1 MTIMKKNRFFY
12 AVLSVMLVLGPV
24 GCKDQLDVGNPNSP
38 SITANVT
45 TEKGIISYAQGITY
59 INGFR
64 NGNDWLGNS
73 YFSLPWGYAELMA
86 DNVGASASNNQI
98 TTIAQP
104 DYIILDN
111 NEKVTNSA
119 PQVGIIRTYNT
130 RAATGAGNNAIYYQ
144 WLTMY
149 ALNNAGNALL
159 AKIDDIEYSGDAAS
173 KANTLKAWAYWW
185 KGYAYAAIGSMYYS
199 GLIMDTWDPVFNVS
213 LVNSDYKSKD
223 EIIAR
228 SNFYF
233 NLTATTLQGITSQAD
248 YSDILGELI
257 PPFNQVGHGGVPTVA
272 EWTRNINTMLA
283 RNILVNKLAPF
294 VNGKADA
301 TITKSSTTVMTTADW
316 NDVKTYATA
325 GIQKGDV
332 IFTARSS
339 STNSIFSPTGGT
351 VAGLTSSKPSSS
363 TFKISERFLQFFKSG
378 DARFANNFFK
388 SEDPEK
394 SITAYGYNDNYIY
407 TTRYT
412 LTDGIAPDSVG
423 GNPDYSGYIYAT
435 KKAGAYEVIMAGS
448 YEENELMLAE
458 ANIRLGSIDAGVASI
473 DKVRTYLGAGLP
485 ATPTGLSLENALKEL
500 VSERRVALAFRGLSF
515 YDNRRW
521 GWSYD
526 ISNGGG
532 SYGNTVVYNEDDVV
546 TVNKNVIISY
556 NFMDYWDVPADE
568 TVLNPPAEG
577 SAAVKNP
584 NF

>member
-1 MTIMKKNRFFY
+1 MKKNRFFY
-12 AVLSVMLVLGPV
+12 AILSVMLVLGPV

-59 INGFR
+59 VNGFR

-104 DYIILDN
+104 DYIILDDGT
-111 NEKVTNSA
+111 KVTNSA

-149 ALNNAGNALL
+149 ALNNAANAIL
-159 AKIDDIEYSGDAAS
+159 AKVDDITYSGDVTS
-173 KANTLKAWAYWW
+173 KASTVKAWAYWW

-233 NLTATTLQGITSQAD
+233 NLTTTTLQGITSQAD
-248 YSDILGELI
+248 YADILGQLI
-257 PPFNQVGHGGVPTVA
+257 PSFNQVGNGGVPSTD
-272 EWTRNINTMLA
+272 EWIRNVNTMLA
-283 RNILVNKLAPF
+283 RNIVVNKLAPF
-294 VNGKADA
+294 VNGNPNAS
-301 TITKSSTTVMTTADW
+301 ISKSSTTAMTAADW
-316 NDVKTYATA
+316 TQVKTLTTA
-325 GIQKGDV
+325 GIKKGDV

-339 STNSIFSPTGGT
+339 ATNSIFSPTGGT
-351 VAGLTSSKPSSS
+351 VAALVSSKPSSS
-363 TFKISERFLQFFKSG
+363 TFKISERFLQYFKPA
-378 DARFANNFFK
+378 DERFKNNFVV
-388 SEDPEK
+388 SD
-394 SITAYGYNDNYIY
+394 GYKDNYIY

-412 LTDGIAPDSVG
+412 VEDGGSGDE
-423 GNPDYSGYIYAT
+423 DYTGYIYAT
-435 KKAGAYEVIMAGS
+435 KEAGAYEVVMAGS
-448 YEENELMLAE
+448 YEENALMLAE
-458 ANIRLGSIDAGVASI
+458 ANIRLGSIDAGVTLI
-473 DKVRTYLGAGLP
+473 DNVRDYLGAGLP
-485 ATPTGLSLENALKEL
+485 ATPTGLTLADALKEL

-526 ISNGGG
+526 IANGGG
-532 SYGNTVVYNEDDVV
+532 SFGNTVVYNNNGTLV
-546 TVNKNVIISY
+546 TNTNVTLSY